1 VVFGPGR
8 RRSAINDIE
17 YLRHLIE
24 KTLLELGI
32 PDAQWSCVK
41 ATSFGQEPDAELS
54 HDGILVVWLTDR
66 NVIEFHGENGD
77 LLKTV
82 SLSQEDVECGR
93 AA

>member
-1 VVFGPGR
+1 M
-8 RRSAINDIE
+8 
-17 YLRHLIE
+17 
-24 KTLLELGI
+24 ELGI

-41 ATSFGQEPDAELS
+41 ATSFGHAPDTKLS
-54 HDGILVVWLTDR
+54 QDEILAVWLADR

-82 SLSQEDVECGR
+82 SLSQQDVKCGR